1 MSVQEPVRD
10 EVLDRPAPKSKQ
22 PVLGDAQ
29 TGGGGTGASGRAA
42 TNTVIRKRSWLVEF
56 YRSGVGK
63 KATMA
68 ATGIA
73 LIGFVIAHAVGNL
86 KLYLG
91 AEEMNHYG
99 EWLREVAYPIVPHS
113 GFLWIM
119 RIALLAALILHLHAA
134 YALTMMNRRARDVA
148 YQSKRDYIAASFAAR
163 TMRWT
168 GIIVLLFVIFHLLD
182 LTFGPTNPDFQSA
195 MPYENTVASFQRIPV
210 ALFYVL
216 ANLALG
222 VHLWHGIWS
231 LFQSLGINN
240 RRFNEWR
247 RYLSYAITGAVVL
260 INVSFPIMVVVR
272 VIE

>member
-10 EVLDRPAPKSKQ
+10 EVLDRESPKSKQ
-22 PVLGDAQ
+22 PILGDSQSSGA
-29 TGGGGTGASGRAA
+29 GKGASGRAA
-42 TNTVIRKRSWLVEF
+42 TNKVIRRKPWLLDF

-73 LIGFVIAHAVGNL
+73 LLGFVIAHSIGNL

-91 AEEMNHYG
+91 AEEMNLYG
-99 EWLREVAYPIVPHS
+99 EFLRDIAYPIVPHS

-119 RIALLAALILHLHAA
+119 RAGLLVAFVLHLHAA
-134 YALTMMNRRARDVA
+134 YALTMMNRRARPTK
-148 YQSKRDYIAASFAAR
+148 YQSKRDYIAATFAAR

-168 GIIVLLFVIFHLLD
+168 GIIVLLFIIFHLLD

-231 LFQSLGINN
+231 MFQSLGINN

-247 RYLSYAITGAVVL
+247 RYLSYAITGAIVQ
-260 INVSFPIMVVVR
+260 INESFPIMVVAR